1 MKIKL
6 NKAVKYLNIRMLLQI
21 NHKPSL
27 NHQNKAMCSQI
38 KMKILQ
44 LQTIRKLLFQK
55 QMMARK
61 NNRPKQKKK
70 MMRLIINP
78 CLWLKIF

>member
-1 MKIKL
+1 MIKL
-6 NKAVKYLNIRMLLQI
+6 NKALKYLNIRMLLQI

-55 QMMARK
+55 
-61 NNRPKQKKK
+61 
-70 MMRLIINP
+70 
-78 CLWLKIF
+78 